1 MINFLVGLGAC
12 IGVII
17 IYSLLKVASDFDDEV
32 DEMYKE
38 YDYYDNCELNKKYNY
53 YEDTHRKNPNK
64 DQYENR

>member
-1 MINFLVGLGAC
+1 MINFLVGLGAS
-12 IGVII
+12 IGVVIV
-17 IYSLLKVASDFDDEV
+17 YSLLKVASDFDDEV

>member
-1 MINFLVGLGAC
+1 MINFLVGLGAS

-17 IYSLLKVASDFDDEV
+17 IYSLLKVDFDDEV

>member
-1 MINFLVGLGAC
+1 MINFLVGLGAS

-53 YEDTHRKNPNK
+53 YEDTRRKSPNK

>member
-1 MINFLVGLGAC
+1 MINFLVGLGAS

-38 YDYYDNCELNKKYNY
+38 YDYFNNNRRKVNIIKKGI
-53 YEDTHRKNPNK
+53 
-64 DQYENR
+64 

>member
-1 MINFLVGLGAC
+1 MI
-12 IGVII
+12 
-17 IYSLLKVASDFDDEV
+17 FDDEV

>member
-1 MINFLVGLGAC
+1 MINFLVDLGAS

>member
-1 MINFLVGLGAC
+1 MINFLVGLGAS

-17 IYSLLKVASDFDDEV
+17 IYSLLKVASDF

-53 YEDTHRKNPNK
+53 YEDTQRKNPNK

>member
-1 MINFLVGLGAC
+1 MINFLVGLGAS

-53 YEDTHRKNPNK
+53 YEDTRRKNPNK